1 MQRNLLLLAG
11 TVVVVGVAV
20 VLATSRGE
28 ADSSGHRSAA
38 AGAATQ
44 LAQTEESEEIL
55 TCCFEDGSS
64 DACSITSP
72 NQMGCE
78 WTLLYQ
84 CKDGKY
90 TCSAETKTCA
100 CDESGGGVTTTP

>member
-1 MQRNLLLLAG
+1 MMRRNLLLLAG
-11 TVVVVGVAV
+11 AVALGVAAAF
-20 VLATSRGE
+20 ATGSAE
-28 ADSSGHRSAA
+28 ADPSGLCPTA
-38 AGAATQ
+38 AGAAIQ
-44 LAQTEESEEIL
+44 LAQTEGEPIL
-55 TCCFEDGSS
+55 TCCFEDGTS

-90 TCSAETKTCA
+90 TCSTETKTCA
-100 CDESGGGVTTTP
+100 CDEPGGGVTSTP